1 MARKTAEQTT
11 NIEKERDRLLA
22 ELEDA
27 SRQVDMLMT
36 ERKLAANAETVT
48 AERLKARAYAL
59 VQPLLKLADEANREG
74 FAFHLVWGPTG
85 PTGRNDIITLNL
97 VKTL

>member
-1 MARKTAEQTT
+1 MARKTAEH
-11 NIEKERDRLLA
+11 IKLEKERDRLLA

-59 VQPLLKLADEANREG
+59 IQPLLKLADEANREG
-74 FAFHLVWGPTG
+74 FTLKGAWGPVS

>member
-1 MARKTAEQTT
+1 MARKAEEPNT
-11 NIEKERDRLLA
+11 ERDRLIA

-27 SRQVDMLMT
+27 SHRIDALMN

-59 VQPLLKLADEANREG
+59 IQPLLKLADEANREG
-74 FAFHLVWGPTG
+74 LSFHLIWGPTG

-97 VKTL
+97 VKIL